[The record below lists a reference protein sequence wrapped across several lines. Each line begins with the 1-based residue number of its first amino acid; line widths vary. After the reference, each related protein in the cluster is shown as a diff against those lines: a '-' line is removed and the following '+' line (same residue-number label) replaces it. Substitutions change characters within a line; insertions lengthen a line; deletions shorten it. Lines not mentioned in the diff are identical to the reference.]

1 MARRRERRKKT
12 AGQKYGRITEFY
24 TIGKCLGEGTFGKVR
39 KGVHLL
45 SGVKVAIK
53 ILMKKRIV
61 DVADVERVA
70 REITILKKV
79 KHINIIRLFEVVDTP
94 KYIFLIMEFAE
105 GGELFDYIVKCHRV
119 PEAES
124 CRVMHMIINAVDHCH
139 KNNIIHRDLKPENL
153 LLDRRNVIKL
163 VDFGLGNIVE
173 PGQLLKTACGSPC
186 YAAPEMIA
194 GMKYEGTMVDIWSMG
209 VILYALVCG
218 YLPFEHSNT
227 NMLYRKIINGDFSCP
242 KWMSQGVQNLVRRM
256 LCTDPKKRF
265 SIEKIRHH
273 PWYKRVSVL
282 TDPFPNDLPCK
293 TEPKEPK
300 ELNAEILNDM
310 EIIGYNRQQV
320 ISSVKEEK
328 HDHHFA
334 TYYLLEIQKSM
345 NISGGTFDAM
355 VEAKRKQMAYEI
367 KSYGLTLDR
376 SPLKPDL
383 PTKAWSASPNAP
395 RRTPTKPTNP
405 QDRSKNTLILAGNQ
419 ALHIGTGTYRISP
432 EWQMGAGFKKKKMTP
447 PKRKTDGSKGSSSSN
462 SRLEKKPM
470 NSPSNT
476 SSTANKYSRLVYSAP
491 VDKPS
496 KRKKQMTQV
505 PRLPVQIIKQDRQRR
520 WPEQPR
526 SFKPSSA
533 RKPQRPPRPRSSRT
547 ARAKFSGAKITG
559 YIDSK
564 ESRVSKIQPDYSRRT
579 SSRLYQSG
587 GPPTVYSQ
595 KKPVSARGP
604 VSNAVRNAVKNYPLT
619 ARSSRRTSNS
629 TACGR
634 IAKFKVGRQS
644 TGMKNPVKPKPPSK
658 PKGTS
663 YRRRT
668 ASRTSTRRK

>member
-1 MARRRERRKKT
+1 MARRRDRRKKT
-12 AGQKYGRITEFY
+12 PGQKYGRITEFY

-227 NMLYRKIINGDFSCP
+227 NMLYRKIINGDFACP

-265 SIEKIRHH
+265 SIEKIRLH

-282 TDPFPNDLPCK
+282 TDPFPNDLPK
-293 TEPKEPK
+293 AEPKMPK
-300 ELNAEILNDM
+300 ELDLEILNDM
-310 EIIGYNRQQV
+310 EMIGYNRQQV

-345 NISGGTFDAM
+345 KISGGTFDAL
-355 VEAKRKQMAYEI
+355 VEAKRKQI
-367 KSYGLTLDR
+367 KSQAMVFDR

-383 PTKAWSASPNAP
+383 PTKAWSASPNP
-395 RRTPTKPTNP
+395 PKRTPTKPKHP
-405 QDRSKNTLILAGNQ
+405 HSSDRSKNTLILAGNQ

-432 EWQMGAGFKKKKMTP
+432 EWQLGSGLKNKKKITP
-447 PKRKTDGSKGSSSSN
+447 PKRKADGASKTSSSSN
-462 SRLEKKPM
+462 SRPVT
-470 NSPSNT
+470 SPSNS
-476 SSTANKYSRLVYSAP
+476 SSTTKKYSRIVYSAT
-491 VDKPS
+491 VDKPTKP
-496 KRKKQMTQV
+496 KRKTQTQV
-505 PRLPVQIIKQDRQRR
+505 PRLPVQIIKQDRRGR

-547 ARAKFSGAKITG
+547 ARAKFSGAKISG

-564 ESRVSKIQPDYSRRT
+564 ESRASKIQPDYSRRT

-604 VSNAVRNAVKNYPLT
+604 VSNAARNAVKNYPLT
-619 ARSSRRTSNS
+619 ARSSRRTSTS

-634 IAKFKVGRQS
+634 IAKYKVGRQ
-644 TGMKNPVKPKPPSK
+644 TTVAMKTSVKPKPPSR

-668 ASRTSTRRK
+668 SSRISTRRK